1 MKEKNKVVIQKN
13 DGATMEV
20 ELVTYLVNDDSSK
33 AYLVYSKGEKS
44 GAEDDEIIYIS
55 KVDSK
60 GDVLQIS
67 DINDDNEWASVQKM
81 LKQIAN
87 V

>member
-1 MKEKNKVVIQKN
+1 MEDKKKVVIQKN

-33 AYLVYSKGEKS
+33 SYIVYSKGEKS

-55 KVDSK
+55 KIDSK
-60 GDVLQIS
+60 DDVLHLS
-67 DINDDNEWASVQKM
+67 DITDNNEWASVQKM

>member
-1 MKEKNKVVIQKN
+1 MEDKKKVVIQKN
-13 DGATMEV
+13 DGSTMEV
-20 ELVTYLVNDDSSK
+20 DLVTYLVNDDSSK

-44 GAEDDEIIYIS
+44 GAEEDEIIYIS
-55 KVDSK
+55 KVDSR
-60 GDVLQIS
+60 DEILHLSDIS
-67 DINDDNEWASVQKM
+67 DNNEWASVQKM